1 DTRGRYDKPAGDSRP
16 SRYSKPDGDSRPRYD
31 KPAGD
36 SRPGRYDKPAGD
48 SRPSRGGDSRPDS
61 GGYRSDR
68 PAARAGGRPDSA
80 GGPKRS
86 SSAGYKG
93 VNARPEKLAGRPSRY
108 SDARPPRE
116 APRPGLA
123 AKANEPATPKGL
135 DLRQLPRGVRAELRG
150 LTSEHAE
157 IVGAHLLMAG
167 QLIDSDP
174 ELAYAHAEAAR
185 RRAARLP
192 ITREAAGETA
202 YAAGNFGT
210 ALNEFRALRRMT
222 GRDDYLAAMADCERA
237 LGRYQGALR
246 LVKEGL
252 AKNPE
257 VVTRIEL
264 RLVEAGIR
272 SQTGQVDEALRLLKS
287 EIEELGT
294 RGTKLARA
302 RLRYGYADLLERTG
316 DGEQAE
322 RWFDAV
328 IRLDPDETTDA
339 ADRVAALRGIVIE
352 YVDEDEEF
360 FDEGEDEDEDEEVVA
375 EAEDVVDEV
384 VAEAEVEAA
393 EDEASEPDDAD
404 QPGEAVT
411 EIEFA
416 DLNDA
421 VAIDESEP
429 GEVEDTDEQ

>member
-1 DTRGRYDKPAGDSRP
+1 
-16 SRYSKPDGDSRPRYD
+16 
-31 KPAGD
+31 
-36 SRPGRYDKPAGD
+36 
-48 SRPSRGGDSRPDS
+48 
-61 GGYRSDR
+61 
-68 PAARAGGRPDSA
+68 
-80 GGPKRS
+80 
-86 SSAGYKG
+86 
-93 VNARPEKLAGRPSRY
+93 
-108 SDARPPRE
+108 
-116 APRPGLA
+116 
-123 AKANEPATPKGL
+123 
-135 DLRQLPRGVRAELRG
+135 
-150 LTSEHAE
+150 
-157 IVGAHLLMAG
+157 
-167 QLIDSDP
+167 
-174 ELAYAHAEAAR
+174 
-185 RRAARLP
+185 
-192 ITREAAGETA
+192 
-202 YAAGNFGT
+202 
-210 ALNEFRALRRMT
+210 
-222 GRDDYLAAMADCERA
+222 
-237 LGRYQGALR
+237 
-246 LVKEGL
+246 VKEGL

-360 FDEGEDEDEDEEVVA
+360 FDEGEGDDEDADADDEVVA

-384 VAEAEVEAA
+384 VAEADAEAA
-393 EDEASEPDDAD
+393 EDEASEGDSTD
-404 QPGEAVT
+404 QPEEAVN
-411 EIEFA
+411 EIEFI

-421 VAIDESEP
+421 VAIDESEL